1 MIIHPCQS
9 LCGLNGLH
17 LRILDCG
24 HARSAREWVGNVVSP
39 SYSRLYYICGGD
51 PYFTTAEGRTVE
63 MKAGC
68 CYFLPAGFSFDHA
81 CRTQME
87 QLYFHIQLIDD
98 TGLDLFRGCSEMMV
112 DTPGT
117 ERIQRMI
124 ELAASKQPD
133 DALRLRQE
141 LYGTILSMLERH
153 EVHLNRTD
161 YARCILDAVA
171 YIRKKLS
178 VQLTV
183 KQLAEHAHVSE
194 STLEKAFRAELGMT
208 VGRYVDE
215 EIFLAA
221 ERQLKQTKLSIAQIS
236 ERFGFCDQFYFSRR
250 FRVRYGLS
258 PQQYRKRYP
267 F

>member
-1 MIIHPCQS
+1 MVIDPCQS
-9 LCGLNGLH
+9 LSGLNGLH

-24 HARSAREWVGNVVSP
+24 HAQSAREWTGNVVSP

-63 MKAGC
+63 MKAGS

-81 CRTQME
+81 CRTGME

-117 ERIQRMI
+117 ERIRKMI
-124 ELAASKQPD
+124 RLAASRHPD

-141 LYGTILSMLERH
+141 LYGTILTMLENHKVR
-153 EVHLNRTD
+153 LIRTD
-161 YARCILDAVA
+161 YTHCILDAVA
-171 YIRKKLS
+171 YIRDHLS

-183 KQLAEHAHVSE
+183 HKLAAQAHVSD

-221 ERQLKQTKLSIAQIS
+221 EKLLKQTKLSIAQVS

-250 FRVRYGLS
+250 FRKRYGLS